1 MKNLEDFSLIIS
13 GLMDQVNREEASR
26 GKQLL
31 QKLTMGGNTIRL
43 PPKDPQIRDPL
54 ALPSPT
60 GTKRTNLSEINIP
73 PALGPKTIL
82 SPGQPQASRPA
93 KRWGGRGAGT
103 KLGQW
108 AGQSHARTGGLSRRK
123 GSREWEVDRLEAG
136 VPSITTF
143 WHRRSRAWD
152 SKLRP
157 GLRGHYKGFIVKTR
171 GPDISLNSLWAWC
184 MGLYLYSCPGPCK
197 CWG

>member
-1 MKNLEDFSLIIS
+1 MLSPPQVVKSFCRGLAVASFPQQSLHSCWEKIQRCLVKNLEDFSLIIS

-43 PPKDPQIRDPL
+43 PPKDPRIRDPL

-82 SPGQPQASRPA
+82 SPGQPQASR
-93 KRWGGRGAGT
+93 WG
-103 KLGQW
+103 Q
-108 AGQSHARTGGLSRRK
+108 GQSLDSGLDNHMHVREAPQEGRAA
-123 GSREWEVDRLEAG
+123 GSEKWTD
-136 VPSITTF
+136 
-143 WHRRSRAWD
+143 
-152 SKLRP
+152 
-157 GLRGHYKGFIVKTR
+157 
-171 GPDISLNSLWAWC
+171 
-184 MGLYLYSCPGPCK
+184 
-197 CWG
+197 